1 MTFWQTIKS
10 YFWWTHPRGNLH
22 YDVMVTIILLFI
34 FITPHYVNFNDKPIE
49 RVPHPTGVQVSIQ
62 PEGNGYI
69 YTVDSE
75 AVTGKTDADI
85 RAGLLRVIEPI
96 AGEVVLSRYEQVQA
110 NRGRTAYRV
119 WVRRR

>member
-1 MTFWQTIKS
+1 
-10 YFWWTHPRGNLH
+10 
-22 YDVMVTIILLFI
+22 V
-34 FITPHYVNFNDKPIE
+34 E
-49 RVPHPTGVQVSIQ
+49 IQ

-75 AVTGKTDADI
+75 AVPGKTDGEI

-96 AGEVVLSRYEQVQA
+96 AGEVVLARYELVQA
-110 NRGRTAYRV
+110 NRGRQAYKV

>member
-1 MTFWQTIKS
+1 
-10 YFWWTHPRGNLH
+10 
-22 YDVMVTIILLFI
+22 MVTVILLFI

-49 RVPHPTGVQVSIQ
+49 RVPHPTGVEVSIQ

-75 AVTGKTDADI
+75 AVKGKSDAEI
-85 RAGLLRVIEPI
+85 RSGLLRIIEPI
-96 AGEVVLSRYEQVQA
+96 AGEVVLSRYELVQA
-110 NRGRTAYRV
+110 NRGRMAYKA

>member
-1 MTFWQTIKS
+1 
-10 YFWWTHPRGNLH
+10 
-22 YDVMVTIILLFI
+22 MVTLILLFI

-49 RVPHPTGVQVSIQ
+49 RVPHPTGVQVEIQ

-69 YTVDSE
+69 YTLDSE
-75 AVTGKTDADI
+75 AVPGKTDDEI

-96 AGEVVLSRYEQVQA
+96 AGEVILSRYELVDA
-110 NRGRTAYRV
+110 NRGRHAYKV

>member
-22 YDVMVTIILLFI
+22 YDVMVTVILLFI
-34 FITPHYVNFNDKPIE
+34 FITPHFVNFNDKPIE
-49 RVPHPTGVQVSIQ
+49 RVPHPTGVQVEIQ

-69 YTVDSE
+69 YTVDSD
-75 AVTGKTDADI
+75 AIPGKTDDAI
-85 RAGLLRVIEPI
+85 RTGLLRVIEPI
-96 AGEVVLSRYEQVQA
+96 AGEVVIARYELVQA
-110 NRGRTAYRV
+110 NRGRQAYKV

>member
-1 MTFWQTIKS
+1 MSTWQTIKS

-22 YDVMVTIILLFI
+22 YDVMVTLILLFT

-49 RVPHPTGVQVSIQ
+49 RIPHPTGVQVSIQ

-75 AVTGKTDADI
+75 AVSGKTDAEI
-85 RAGLLRVIEPI
+85 RSGLLRVIEPI
-96 AGEVVLSRYEQVQA
+96 AGEVVIARYELVQA
-110 NRGRTAYRV
+110 NKGRMAYKA

>member
-1 MTFWQTIKS
+1 MTTWQTIKS
-10 YFWWTHPRGNLH
+10 YFWWTHPRGNIH

-34 FITPHYVNFNDKPIE
+34 FITPHFVNFNDKPIE
-49 RVPHPTGVQVSIQ
+49 RVPHPTGVQVEIQ

-69 YTVDSE
+69 YTVDSA
-75 AVTGKTDADI
+75 AVTGKSDDEV

-96 AGEVVLSRYEQVQA
+96 AGEVVLSRYELVQA
-110 NRGRTAYRV
+110 NRGGQAYKV

>member
-1 MTFWQTIKS
+1 MWQTIKS

-22 YDVMVTIILLFI
+22 YDVMVTVILLFI
-34 FITPHYVNFNDKPIE
+34 FITPHFVDFNDKPIE
-49 RVPHPTGVQVSIQ
+49 RVPHPTGVQVEIQ

-75 AVTGKTDADI
+75 AIPGKTDGEI

-96 AGEVVLSRYEQVQA
+96 AGEVVLARYELVQA
-110 NRGRTAYRV
+110 NQGRHAYKV

>member
-1 MTFWQTIKS
+1 MTTWQTIKS

-22 YDVMVTIILLFI
+22 YDVMVTLILLFI
-34 FITPHYVNFNDKPIE
+34 FITPHFVNFNEKPIE
-49 RVPHPTGVQVSIQ
+49 RVPHPTGVQVEIQ

-75 AVTGKTDADI
+75 AIPGKTDAEI
-85 RAGLLRVIEPI
+85 RTSLLRVIEPI
-96 AGEVVLSRYEQVQA
+96 AGEVVLSRYELVQA
-110 NRGRTAYRV
+110 NLGRKAYKV